1 MKINNFDGLGRII
14 YYEPEEFR
22 RLISSDPLPE
32 RENDSIEGDYG
43 FTKTHSY
50 QEALDLLKY
59 GDDESY
65 KLLKKVRKENGID
78 EMENSLR
85 KRKRVIQDVAGFQPI
100 VPNAILGL
108 PKSMLNSN
116 YDLSRKKIV
125 RIYFDAG
132 IQWSV
137 GANEMALAG
146 AKIMS
151 YIDTLEYND
160 YRVELYM
167 GNTHHVGY
175 SSSSVKNQG
184 WIFPV
189 KSASQ
194 PLNVRKLCF
203 YFINPSFL
211 RRIGFRVDE
220 AESNLV
226 DVTDD
231 GYGNNSHIEERASLV
246 FKSMGD
252 DINYY
257 GFDVMQDKEF
267 TTNLEEVKEQLGI

>member
-1 MKINNFDGLGRII
+1 MKFNEYEGLGRMI
-14 YYEPEEFR
+14 YYEPSEFHNILNR
-22 RLISSDPLPE
+22 NPLPGRE
-32 RENDSIEGDYG
+32 RASIEGDYG
-43 FTKTHSY
+43 FTKTNSY
-50 QEALDLLKY
+50 KEALDLLKY

-65 KLLKKVRKENGID
+65 KLLKEVRKENGID

-125 RIYFDAG
+125 RIFFDAG
-132 IQWSV
+132 IQWTVS
-137 GANEMALAG
+137 AKEMALAG

-160 YRVELYM
+160 YRVELYI
-167 GNTHHVGY
+167 GNTSHVH
-175 SSSSVKNQG
+175 SSSVNNQG
-184 WIFPV
+184 WAVPI
-189 KSASQ
+189 KAATQ
-194 PLNVRKLCF
+194 PLNIRKLSF

-220 AESNLV
+220 AESQFV
-226 DVTDD
+226 DVTNN
-231 GYGNNSHIEERASLV
+231 GYGGNTHIKDRASMV
-246 FKSMGD
+246 FRAMGD

-257 GFDVMQDKEF
+257 GFDVMSGKEF
-267 TTNLEEVKEQLGI
+267 TTDLEEVKEQLGI